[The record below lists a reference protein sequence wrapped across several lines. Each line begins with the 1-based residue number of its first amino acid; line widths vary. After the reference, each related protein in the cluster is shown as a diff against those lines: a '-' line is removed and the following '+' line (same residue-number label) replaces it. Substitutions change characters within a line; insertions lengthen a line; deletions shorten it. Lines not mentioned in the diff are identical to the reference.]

1 MGEQA
6 QRSWSRSERSV
17 GSGAMLSSL
26 GLRGFVCVLAGV
38 LATCTTPSHH
48 TAATTDVASASE
60 GAANAT
66 SPTPPPRVFDPDVV
80 RPSPDAPIG
89 QALLALSRHDPARA
103 EAIAVDAMERAPG
116 EERARLAWLRAR
128 AAREAGAPA
137 RAFEAL
143 EALASS
149 EHPLAPWARLR
160 RAQILIATDAAAAAE
175 EVAPLT
181 GLAFGG
187 QREARD
193 LEAAALV
200 SSGRP
205 DDAEP
210 LLRALLAEAPDDS
223 ARASVAIPLAEV
235 LGARDDVES
244 KIEAIHLLRRV
255 AVRVPLSG
263 AGRDAELRIAA
274 LLAALPTERRRE
286 VREPTPEE
294 GLERAEALASGMQQ
308 REAEEAFA
316 EVAARTRDV
325 TLRCRARYGQG
336 RAIYYR
342 RERRRAAEHL
352 STVARECEDVEVR
365 AWSHFLAGKGFSS
378 AGEPGLAQQQ
388 YALLEEQTPQHSLA
402 DDARY
407 RSALLDGERGDDAAM
422 VDKLTTLPDAYPGGD
437 MHGHARFMLAWRARR
452 EGELDEAL
460 RQLDATV
467 AEGAQED
474 REDLNGRAM
483 YWRGCVLSEMN
494 RADEARQSW
503 TSVVESAPLSYYA
516 QQSLVRLG
524 EASPAA
530 AETARATFGTRGDPH
545 IVFAWRDEL
554 DTPAFARALE
564 LLAVGEATEAQ
575 RELALVREGSTQRDD
590 EMRWIEAALFD
601 RAAAYPEAVY
611 LTRRLLREFMD
622 SPPTGAHFARWRIAY
637 PRAYAGA
644 IERAAAEQPVPAALI
659 FAIAREESS
668 FRAEAVSIANAYG
681 LTQLIVPTGRRFG
694 RPLGIT
700 VNTDTLRDPDV
711 NVRVGAAYMS
721 WLWERYLDNPVVLP
735 SAYNAG
741 QGATDRWL
749 RERPSQRLDEWVE
762 DIPYD
767 ETRRYTRRVIQS
779 WGIYGWLDRGEL
791 PTLGARLPQR

>member
-1 MGEQA
+1 
-6 QRSWSRSERSV
+6 
-17 GSGAMLSSL
+17 MLSSA
-26 GLRGFVCVLAGV
+26 GLRGFVCVLAGA
-38 LATCTTPSHH
+38 LATCSAPSRH
-48 TAATTDVASASE
+48 TAATTEVAAETTASA
-60 GAANAT
+60 A
-66 SPTPPPRVFDPDVV
+66 PTPPPRVFDPDIV
-80 RPSPDAPIG
+80 RPNPDTPIG
-89 QALLALSRHDPARA
+89 QVRLALSRHDAERA
-103 EAIAVDAMERAPG
+103 EAIAADAIERAPS
-116 EERARLAWLRAR
+116 EERARLIWLRAQ
-128 AAREAGAPA
+128 AAQEAGAPA

-143 EALASS
+143 EPLASS
-149 EHPLAPWARLR
+149 DHPLAPWARLR
-160 RAQILIATDAAAAAE
+160 RARIVLDTDAARAVE

-181 GLAFGG
+181 TLEFAGR
-187 QREARD
+187 REARD
-193 LEAAALV
+193 IEAAALV
-200 SSGRP
+200 RSGRE
-205 DDAEP
+205 DEAEP

-223 ARASVAIPLAEV
+223 ARASVAVPLAEV
-235 LGARDDVES
+235 LGARDDEDAKV
-244 KIEAIHLLRRV
+244 EAIHLLRRV
-255 AVRVPLSG
+255 ATRVPVSS

-274 LLAALPTERRRE
+274 LLSSLPAERRRE
-286 VREPTPEE
+286 LSRPTPEE
-294 GLERAEALASGMQQ
+294 ALERAEALAAALQQ
-308 REAEEAFA
+308 SDAEEAFA
-316 EVAARTRDV
+316 EVAARTHDV
-325 TLRCRARYGQG
+325 ALRCRARYGQG

-352 STVARECEDVEVR
+352 AAVARECADVEVR
-365 AWSHFLAGKGFSS
+365 AWSHYLAGKGYAS
-378 AGEPGLAQQQ
+378 AGEPALAQQQ

-407 RSALLDGERGDDAAM
+407 RSALIDGERGDDAAM
-422 VDKLTTLPDAYPGGD
+422 VDKLTTLPDAYPSGD

-460 RQLDATV
+460 RQLDATI

-483 YWRGCVLSEMN
+483 YWRGCVLAEMS

-503 TSVVESAPLSYYA
+503 TSVVAAAPLSYYA

-530 AETARATFGTRGDPH
+530 AEAARATLGTRGDSH
-545 IVFAWRDEL
+545 IVFPWRDEL

-564 LLAVGEATEAQ
+564 LLTVGDATDAQ
-575 RELALVREGSTQRDD
+575 HELALVREGSTRRDD
-590 EMRWIEAALFD
+590 ELRWIEAALFD

-622 SPPTGAHFARWRIAY
+622 TPPTGPHFARWRIAY

-644 IERAAAEQPVPAALI
+644 VEGAAAEQPVPAELI

-721 WLWERYLDNPVVLP
+721 WLWQRYADNPVVLP
-735 SAYNAG
+735 AAYNAG

-791 PTLGARLPQR
+791 PALAARLPSR